1 MTLLEGLESATGLR
15 LDPPLNHNFLVM
27 MADTSSP
34 TSFLTSGAASLL
46 GDALFGGFSE
56 CEGLKMLQEDEKRR
70 EGGLNNTEHRFPTR
84 ITWPNLVLTRGVSR
98 ISQSGWDWLY
108 GFGEGK
114 VKRMD
119 GIVLLMDDRR
129 IPHNLWK
136 FKRGF
141 PVRFEGPKLKGSSN
155 EVAVEALEIAHEG
168 LWQLSVLKLGAEAL
182 GVNL

>member
-1 MTLLEGLESATGLR
+1 MSLLAGLETATGIR

-27 MADTSSP
+27 MADTSSAR
-34 TSFLTSGAASLL
+34 SFITSGIASLL

-56 CEGLKMLQEDEKRR
+56 CEGLRMVQEEEKRH

-84 ITWPNLVLTRGVSR
+84 LTWPNLVLTRGVSR

-108 GFGEGK
+108 GFGDGK

-119 GIVLLMDDRR
+119 GIVVLMDEQH
-129 IPHNLWK
+129 IPHNIWK

-141 PVRFEGPKLKGSSN
+141 PVRFEGPKLKGSAN

-168 LWQLSVLKLGAEAL
+168 LWQLSILKLGAEAL
-182 GVNL
+182 GVSL

>member
-1 MTLLEGLESATGLR
+1 MTLLPTLEETTGLR

-27 MADTSSP
+27 MADTSSV
-34 TSFLTSGAASLL
+34 SSLLTTGIPSLL

-56 CEGLKMLQEDEKRR
+56 CEGLRMLQEDEKRH
-70 EGGLNNTEHRFPTR
+70 EGGRNDTELRFPSR
-84 ITWPNLVLTRGVSR
+84 LTWPNLILTRGVSR

-108 GFGEGK
+108 SYGRGK
-114 VKRMD
+114 VRRMD
-119 GIVLLMDDRR
+119 GIVVLMDDRH

-136 FKRGF
+136 FKRGI

-168 LWQLSVLKLGAEAL
+168 LWQLSILALGAEAL
-182 GVNL
+182 GVSP